1 MVHDI
6 ARKHGF
12 DSSEAEGRLTA
23 VSPRSFGGFAVY
35 MIYHKTV
42 LIDG

>member
-12 DSSEAEGRLTA
+12 DSSEAEGLQIGQQKKSVVQSR
-23 VSPRSFGGFAVY
+23 
-35 MIYHKTV
+35 
-42 LIDG
+42 

>member
-12 DSSEAEGRLTA
+12 DSSEAEGLGWSTTKIA
-23 VSPRSFGGFAVY
+23 IVHF
-35 MIYHKTV
+35 
-42 LIDG
+42 